1 MAKPAPGET
10 LHRSATFDRAS
21 LNEDTRTVQVAFSSE
36 TPVSR
41 TFGLE
46 ILDHTPGAAR
56 LDRLNGG
63 AALLV
68 DHDPGDVIGIVESA
82 SIDHDKKGRAS
93 VRFGKSARA
102 QEIYQDVIGG
112 IRKHISVGYKIHE
125 AQQLDREDDSEP
137 RFLITD
143 WQPFELSLVALPADS
158 SVGVGR
164 NLPLQE
170 STMPT
175 LESTEKLTRSDRRV
189 ASVERERIQDLI
201 AIGEEYDASDLAR
214 AVIAKGGS
222 NQDLQKAILQ
232 RMGEKDV
239 SVAPVDFAYTGG
251 QRNGMEGYSLQRAL
265 QALSDPKMM
274 AQAGYELEMSQE
286 LQRSTGKRTSGMLV
300 PLEALNYRA
309 VTKSGTSSATIQ
321 ADVMAG
327 SFIDVL
333 RARSQVMSL
342 NPTILLGLEGDL
354 AIPRKTAGATA
365 YWIGGDDADSVTA
378 SDLTLDQVDMAPKT
392 IGGAVIFSHKM
403 LIQSSPDIEALIRQ
417 DLAEMLAVELDK
429 KALQG
434 DGTGSTPTGIISQT
448 GVGTTTYANA
458 GAPDFAD
465 VVGLETTLA
474 AANADFGNLAYLTTP
489 AIAGGLK
496 TTDVGTDTG
505 QFVWSAGKER
515 GAGVLNGLPS
525 RVSANCPAGYI
536 IAGNWQDLLIGWW
549 GALEISS
556 DPYGTNFLK
565 GSVTVRVLADVDIA
579 VRHGASFAEIH
590 EAAP

>member
-1 MAKPAPGET
+1 M
-10 LHRSATFDRAS
+10 
-21 LNEDTRTVQVAFSSE
+21 
-36 TPVSR
+36 
-41 TFGLE
+41 
-46 ILDHTPGAAR
+46 
-56 LDRLNGG
+56 
-63 AALLV
+63 
-68 DHDPGDVIGIVESA
+68 
-82 SIDHDKKGRAS
+82 S
-93 VRFGKSARA
+93 V
-102 QEIYQDVIGG
+102 
-112 IRKHISVGYKIHE
+112 VG
-125 AQQLDREDDSEP
+125 
-137 RFLITD
+137 T
-143 WQPFELSLVALPADS
+143 
-158 SVGVGR
+158 
-164 NLPLQE
+164 N
-170 STMPT
+170 
-175 LESTEKLTRSDRRV
+175 
-189 ASVERERIQDLI
+189 
-201 AIGEEYDASDLAR
+201 
-214 AVIAKGGS
+214 
-222 NQDLQKAILQ
+222 
-232 RMGEKDV
+232 
-239 SVAPVDFAYTGG
+239 
-251 QRNGMEGYSLQRAL
+251 
-265 QALSDPKMM
+265 
-274 AQAGYELEMSQE
+274 
-286 LQRSTGKRTSGMLV
+286 
-300 PLEALNYRA
+300 
-309 VTKSGTSSATIQ
+309 
-321 ADVMAG
+321 VMAG
-327 SFIDVL
+327 QFIDVL